1 MADRTYYRH
10 NQLISPE
17 TKFIRL
23 VEVIREAE
31 LRFLT
36 CKFER

>member
-1 MADRTYYRH
+1 MAGKTYFGYD
-10 NQLISPE
+10 QLISPE

-31 LRFLT
+31 LRFST
-36 CKFER
+36 YKFKR